1 MNILDMF
8 IRGVPFAV
16 DKAREVIADSKMVAA
31 LKQQARAWAS
41 RVVDLHNRRVPSGPY
56 ATEKTRL
63 LSQAKTINT
72 AVEKIFG
79 KMAELN
85 QPGLGVVAL
94 VVPLAVVTAAAAA
107 MTKWTY
113 DYLTLTKK
121 LDEYN
126 KMVSSGVSPVTA
138 GNLVEQVTD
147 TASFFSPVKTMTR
160 YAIPLLIIGGVA
172 FFMYSKRKGK

>member
-8 IRGVPFAV
+8 IRGVPFAI
-16 DKAREVIADSKMVAA
+16 DKAKEVIADSKMVAA

-41 RVVDLHNRRVPSGPY
+41 RVVDLHNRNVPPGPY
-56 ATEKTRL
+56 TTEKARL
-63 LSQAKTINT
+63 LNQAKTIKT

-85 QPGLGVVAL
+85 QPGLGAVAL
-94 VVPLAVVTAAAAA
+94 LVPLAVVTAAAAA

-113 DYLTLTKK
+113 DYLSLTKK

-126 KMVSSGVSPVTA
+126 KMVSSGLAPATA
-138 GNLVEQVTD
+138 GNLVEQVTGS
-147 TASFFSPVKTMTR
+147 ASFFPSISPVVK
-160 YAIPLLIIGGVA
+160 YGIPLLIVGGIA
-172 FFMYSKRKGK
+172 YFMLSKRGK